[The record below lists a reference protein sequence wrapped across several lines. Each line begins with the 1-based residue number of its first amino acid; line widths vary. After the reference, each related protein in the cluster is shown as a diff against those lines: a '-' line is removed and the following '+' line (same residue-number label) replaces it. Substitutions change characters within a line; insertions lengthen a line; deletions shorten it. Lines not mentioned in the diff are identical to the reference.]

1 MTPSLIAF
9 GIVHVASIAIM
20 LAFVALETGRPDK
33 ERRPRRKALRRP
45 KAPLARRG
53 ERRPKRR
60 ASFQAGSGTGEVV
73 FGHPAAKA
81 SRFIEARRPSRSAG
95 PHLVGIWATGVPPI
109 AVAPT
114 GRRPRGKGAL
124 CHEHRRST
132 RRCATVLEMKEGP
145 SGSAIR
151 SLIPS
156 HRERLWSKATVV
168 SVAETSGP

>member
-1 MTPSLIAF
+1 
-9 GIVHVASIAIM
+9 M
-20 LAFVALETGRPDK
+20 LLSVLAGPICNKARVAFVASQRDEG
-33 ERRPRRKALRRP
+33 
-45 KAPLARRG
+45 PLW
-53 ERRPKRR
+53 
-60 ASFQAGSGTGEVV
+60 V
-73 FGHPAAKA
+73 
-81 SRFIEARRPSRSAG
+81 
-95 PHLVGIWATGVPPI
+95 
-109 AVAPT
+109 
-114 GRRPRGKGAL
+114 L

>member
-1 MTPSLIAF
+1 
-9 GIVHVASIAIM
+9 M
-20 LAFVALETGRPDK
+20 LSVLAGPICNKARVAFVASQRDEG
-33 ERRPRRKALRRP
+33 
-45 KAPLARRG
+45 PLW
-53 ERRPKRR
+53 
-60 ASFQAGSGTGEVV
+60 V
-73 FGHPAAKA
+73 
-81 SRFIEARRPSRSAG
+81 
-95 PHLVGIWATGVPPI
+95 
-109 AVAPT
+109 
-114 GRRPRGKGAL
+114 L